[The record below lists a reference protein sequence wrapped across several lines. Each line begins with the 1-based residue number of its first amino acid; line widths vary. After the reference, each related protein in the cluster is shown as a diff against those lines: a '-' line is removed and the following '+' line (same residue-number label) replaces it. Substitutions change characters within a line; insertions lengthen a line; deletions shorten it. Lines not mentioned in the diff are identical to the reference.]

1 MRGLNGNEAAQP
13 RVFAHDMVP
22 VAIGAINPRQ
32 QGTGALY
39 DEIYNGLE
47 MTSGGAGHAVNDVIT
62 LSAGSGT
69 VAAKVKVLSVEAP
82 NVETK
87 NNDLANAITTNQT
100 DFVNGTYTGTV
111 GVTSGYSTSGSG
123 TGLIITVTVAG
134 NTVTKINVDTT
145 GASFTVGDT
154 ITVTGSGGV
163 LGGTTGNLV
172 ITLGTGNITSFA
184 LEFSGTA
191 NAPYGAGYAL
201 ADALTQAA
209 TDGSGTGFT
218 ATVRNIDLPNTH
230 ERGCCLYAGIAI
242 DTGLDLV
249 LESGE
254 LYNTTYTARLKGI
267 TAGSFLPV
275 LAKRV
280 VAVTLSSGSYASGDL
295 VAIY

>member
-1 MRGLNGNEAAQP
+1 MRGLNGNQAAQP

-32 QGTGALY
+32 EGTGALHN
-39 DEIYNGLE
+39 EIYNGLQ
-47 MTSGGAGHAVNDVIT
+47 MTSGGATHAVGDVLT

-69 VAAKVKVLSVEAP
+69 VAAKVKVLAVSS
-82 NVETK
+82 
-87 NNDLANAITTNQT
+87 
-100 DFVNGTYTGTV
+100 
-111 GVTSGYSTSGSG
+111 GV
-123 TGLIITVTVAG
+123 
-134 NTVTKINVDTT
+134 
-145 GASFTVGDT
+145 
-154 ITVTGSGGV
+154 VTG
-163 LGGTTGNLV
+163 
-172 ITLGTGNITSFA
+172 FA

-209 TDGSGTGFT
+209 TTGSGTGFT

-242 DTGLDLV
+242 DTGLDLI

-295 VAIY
+295 LAIY

>member
-47 MTSGGAGHAVNDVIT
+47 MTSGGATHAVGDVIT

-69 VAAKVKVLSVEAP
+69 VAAKVKVLA
-82 NVETK
+82 
-87 NNDLANAITTNQT
+87 
-100 DFVNGTYTGTV
+100 VN
-111 GVTSGYSTSGSG
+111 SGA
-123 TGLIITVTVAG
+123 V
-134 NTVTKINVDTT
+134 
-145 GASFTVGDT
+145 
-154 ITVTGSGGV
+154 
-163 LGGTTGNLV
+163 
-172 ITLGTGNITSFA
+172 TSFA

-191 NAPYGAGYAL
+191 NAPYGAGYVL

-209 TDGSGTGFT
+209 TTGSGTGFT

>member
-47 MTSGGAGHAVNDVIT
+47 MTSGGATHAVGDVIT

-69 VAAKVKVLSVEAP
+69 VAAKVKVLAV
-82 NVETK
+82 
-87 NNDLANAITTNQT
+87 
-100 DFVNGTYTGTV
+100 
-111 GVTSGYSTSGSG
+111 
-123 TGLIITVTVAG
+123 
-134 NTVTKINVDTT
+134 
-145 GASFTVGDT
+145 
-154 ITVTGSGGV
+154 SGGV
-163 LGGTTGNLV
+163 VTG
-172 ITLGTGNITSFA
+172 FA

-201 ADALTQAA
+201 ADALTQAS
-209 TDGSGTGFT
+209 TTGSGTGFT

-295 VAIY
+295 LAIY

>member
-22 VAIGAINPRQ
+22 IAIGAINPRQ

-47 MTSGGAGHAVNDVIT
+47 MTSGGATHAVGDVIT

-69 VAAKVKVLSVEAP
+69 VAAKVKVLSV
-82 NVETK
+82 
-87 NNDLANAITTNQT
+87 D
-100 DFVNGTYTGTV
+100 
-111 GVTSGYSTSGSG
+111 SG
-123 TGLIITVTVAG
+123 A
-134 NTVTKINVDTT
+134 
-145 GASFTVGDT
+145 
-154 ITVTGSGGV
+154 VTG
-163 LGGTTGNLV
+163 
-172 ITLGTGNITSFA
+172 FA

-201 ADALTQAA
+201 ADALTQAS
-209 TDGSGTGFT
+209 TTGSGTGFT

-295 VAIY
+295 LAIY

>member
-47 MTSGGAGHAVNDVIT
+47 MTSGGATHAVGDLIT

-69 VAAKVKVLSVEAP
+69 VAAKVKVLAV
-82 NVETK
+82 
-87 NNDLANAITTNQT
+87 D
-100 DFVNGTYTGTV
+100 
-111 GVTSGYSTSGSG
+111 SG
-123 TGLIITVTVAG
+123 A
-134 NTVTKINVDTT
+134 
-145 GASFTVGDT
+145 
-154 ITVTGSGGV
+154 VTG
-163 LGGTTGNLV
+163 
-172 ITLGTGNITSFA
+172 FA

-209 TDGSGTGFT
+209 TTGSGTGFT

>member
-47 MTSGGAGHAVNDVIT
+47 MTSGGATHAVGDVIT

-69 VAAKVKVLSVEAP
+69 VAAKVKVLSVE
-82 NVETK
+82 
-87 NNDLANAITTNQT
+87 
-100 DFVNGTYTGTV
+100 
-111 GVTSGYSTSGSG
+111 SG
-123 TGLIITVTVAG
+123 A
-134 NTVTKINVDTT
+134 
-145 GASFTVGDT
+145 
-154 ITVTGSGGV
+154 VTG
-163 LGGTTGNLV
+163 
-172 ITLGTGNITSFA
+172 FA

-209 TDGSGTGFT
+209 TTGSGTGFT

-295 VAIY
+295 LAIY